1 MTLRRCLRCR
11 IQVDTTQLIPL
22 HLDAGGSLIVG
33 RASRGR
39 GGWICPSCIGAAVDA
54 PGVFNRCFRR
64 RVSNA
69 SDLPESARKWIHER
83 MIEGLQIAIRHGL
96 LIPKND
102 SLRLKAKLTLL
113 SSDHPPAQ
121 TSDIKSTDKIGL
133 KYTLDISSAEL
144 GQIIN
149 QSPRFEVKLK
159 PGRSTQ
165 SLLKTLR
172 VWDRLG

>member
-11 IQVDTTQLIPL
+11 IQSSTTQLIPL

-33 RASRGR
+33 RANHGR
-39 GGWICPSCIGAAVDA
+39 GGWICPSCIGAAVAA
-54 PGVFNRCFRR
+54 PGAFNRCFRK
-64 RVSNA
+64 RVSHA
-69 SDLPESARKWIHER
+69 SDLPESARKWINER
-83 MIEGLQIAIRHGL
+83 IIDDLRMAIRHGL

-102 SLRLKAKLTLL
+102 SLRLQAKLTLL
-113 SSDHPPAQ
+113 SSDHPTNQA
-121 TSDIKSTDKIGL
+121 SDIKNDENRGSR
-133 KYTLDISSAEL
+133 YTLGISSIEL
-144 GQIIN
+144 GRIMN
-149 QSPRFEVKLK
+149 QAPRFEVKLK

>member
-11 IQVDTTQLIPL
+11 TQTGTTQLIPL

-33 RASRGR
+33 TAPRGR

-54 PGVFNRCFRR
+54 PGVFNRCFRT

-69 SDLPESARKWIHER
+69 SDLPKSVQIWITGR
-83 MIEGLQIAIRHGL
+83 ILDRLRLAIRHGL
-96 LIPKND
+96 LIEKDD
-102 SLRLKAKLTLL
+102 SLGNQAKVTLL
-113 SSDHPPAQ
+113 SSDHPHPQ
-121 TSDIKSTDKIGL
+121 TSDTKKSNNEGCTF
-133 KYTLDISSAEL
+133 TLSIPSAEL
-144 GQIIN
+144 GRVIN
-149 QSPRFEVKLK
+149 RAPRFEVKLK
-159 PGRSTQ
+159 AGRSTQ